1 MHLVLAYRHPLLR
14 IAIYLAIRLH
24 AKERIVFRRR
34 ILSIT
39 QSTDYPILLHTMKH
53 IIENPENSHINAVKS
68 LLARSDRAIIISPFI
83 SNDAVDMLRSKLAR
97 LKSLTLVTTF
107 KREGCDQIKKT
118 PVFRSLF
125 SICGAKGTFLSIKID
140 NKLHGK
146 VYIGIKKRQYI
157 GAIIT
162 SANFTRNGLVANHEW
177 GYYIEDFNEISQL
190 SERIL
195 KDTVCDI
202 DNTAL
207 TTMEKAICD
216 LGISDNLVRPKVG
229 IDLLDMVRPTHI
241 SHGDKITFWLKPLG
255 TIDNP
260 IAQETKFD
268 YNPFR
273 MTFARG
279 VKSIKEGDVI
289 IAYAVKAR
297 RILSIFTATSNKG
310 MIDHFENERE
320 KRWPYFV
327 MCDNR
332 AVQFGANWGKI
343 NLSLDSLS
351 KSFLDSHPQ
360 SFLHHESKT
369 LSVFQWGLDRLR
381 INREFAEY
389 IIDEV
394 INNQ

>member
-1 MHLVLAYRHPLLR
+1 MN
-14 IAIYLAIRLH
+14 
-24 AKERIVFRRR
+24 
-34 ILSIT
+34 
-39 QSTDYPILLHTMKH
+39 H
-53 IIENPENSHINAVKS
+53 IIENLYNTHINAVK
-68 LLARSDRAIIISPFI
+68 LLLSRSDQAIIISPFI
-83 SNDAVDMLRSKLAR
+83 SVDAVRMVEKNLAR
-97 LKSLTLVTTF
+97 LNSLTLVTTF
-107 KREGCDQIKKT
+107 KRDDYDQVKKI
-118 PVFRSLF
+118 PVLRSLF
-125 SICGAKGTFLSIKID
+125 SISEERSMALSVKVD

-146 VYIGIKKRQYI
+146 IYIGIKKEQYI

-297 RILSIFTATSNKG
+297 RILSIFTATSDKG
-310 MIDHFENERE
+310 PIEHFENERD
-320 KRWPYFV
+320 KRWPYYV

-332 AVQFGANWGKI
+332 ATQFGANWSKM

-351 KSFLDSHPQ
+351 KSFLSSHPQ